1 MKRAVGRCRGRVLTW
16 AGGMALAYAF
26 CAPTPAQTTDADALV
41 RCASRD
47 MGRVHCAIDTRN
59 GVELV
64 RQLSD
69 NSCIRGS
76 EWDVERDGIWVSLG
90 CRGEFRPLRPA
101 GSGPVQMRRVVRCE
115 SDGRQNGCPVML
127 RGAPVRLL
135 RQLSAWP
142 CKEGR
147 SWGVRRNEIWVSRGC
162 DGEFE
167 LGAEDGSGF
176 VDVPRPLT
184 CESKSKTRRM
194 CGITVEHGVRLQ
206 RQLSTTACVEG
217 HNWGWSRDGVWV
229 DDGCRAEFVV
239 D

>member
-1 MKRAVGRCRGRVLTW
+1 MRRAVGRCSGRVLTW
-16 AGGMALAYAF
+16 AGAAALALAA
-26 CAPTPAQTTDADALV
+26 CASSAAQTADSDGVV
-41 RCASRD
+41 RCQSRD
-47 MGRVHCAIDTRN
+47 MGRVHCPMDTSK

-69 NSCIRGS
+69 NACIRGS
-76 EWDVERDGIWVSLG
+76 EWDIERDGIWVSLG
-90 CRGEFRPLRPA
+90 CRGEFRPTRPA
-101 GSGPVQMRRVVRCE
+101 STTALMRRVVRCE

-162 DGEFE
+162 DAEFE
-167 LGAEDGSGF
+167 IGAEDGSGF
-176 VDVPRPLT
+176 VNVPRPLI

-194 CGITVEHGVRLQ
+194 CGTTIEHGARLQ
-206 RQLSTTACVEG
+206 RQLSNTACVEG
-217 HNWGWSRDGVWV
+217 HSWGWSRDGVWV